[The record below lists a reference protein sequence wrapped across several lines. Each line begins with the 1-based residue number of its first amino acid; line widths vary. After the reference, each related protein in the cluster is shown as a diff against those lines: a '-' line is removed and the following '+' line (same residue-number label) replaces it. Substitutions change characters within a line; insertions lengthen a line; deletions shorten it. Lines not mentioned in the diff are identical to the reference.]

1 MFGLGKPTRSRIM
14 RKLKS
19 LFESRVTETATAIPS
34 GRIDRLRQSFK
45 RRLSDAVEDVFHRA
59 LIENDLRTAAGLYAI
74 LEDIHVRRVQ
84 SYGSAERRIS
94 DEILIKARAELDRCR
109 EMNHRETVPAA

>member
-1 MFGLGKPTRSRIM
+1 MLRFGNPTGSRIM

-19 LFESRVTETATAIPS
+19 LFESRVTESTTAIPA
-34 GRIDRLRQSFK
+34 GRIDRLRASFK

-74 LEDIHVRRVQ
+74 LEDIHVRRVK

-94 DEILIKARAELDRCR
+94 DEVLIKARAELDRCR
-109 EMNHRETVPAA
+109 ELNQREAVPAA